1 MQRDIDVCG
10 CEFRV
15 DYEWDDKCLVLE
27 GVYIDGN
34 DLTDLLTDKTIEKI
48 EERLYE
54 LYGEDMADRADYFAE
69 MRRER

>member
-1 MQRDIDVCG
+1 MQRDIDACG

-15 DYEWDDKCLVLE
+15 DYTWDDRCLVLE

-34 DLTDLLTDKTIEKI
+34 DLTDILSDTTIEKI

>member
-1 MQRDIDVCG
+1 MQRDIDACG

-15 DYEWDDKCLVLE
+15 DYTWDDRCLVLE

-34 DLTDLLTDKTIEKI
+34 DLTDILSDTTIEKI

-54 LYGEDMADRADYFAE
+54 LYGEDMSDMAEEWADRRAE
-69 MRRER
+69 R

>member
-15 DYEWDDKCLVLE
+15 DYEWDDRNLVLE

-34 DLTDLLTDKTIEKI
+34 DLTDLITDKVTEKI
-48 EERLYE
+48 EERIYE

>member
-1 MQRDIDVCG
+1 MQRDIDACG

-15 DYEWDDKCLVLE
+15 DYTWDDRCLVLE
-27 GVYIDGN
+27 GAYIDGN
-34 DLTDLLTDKTIEKI
+34 DLTDILSDATIEKI

-54 LYGEDMADRADYFAE
+54 LYGEDMADRAEYFAE

>member
-1 MQRDIDVCG
+1 MQRDIDACG

-15 DYEWDDKCLVLE
+15 DYTWDDRNLVLE

-34 DLTDLLTDKTIEKI
+34 DLTDLLSDSAIEKI

-54 LYGEDMADRADYFAE
+54 LYGEDMADRAEYFAE
-69 MRRER
+69 MRVER

>member
-1 MQRDIDVCG
+1 MQRDIDACG

-15 DYEWDDKCLVLE
+15 DYTWDDRNLVLE

-34 DLTDLLTDKTIEKI
+34 DLTDILSDTTIEKI

-54 LYGEDMADRADYFAE
+54 LYGEDMAERAEYFAE
-69 MRRER
+69 MRTER